1 MSILFK
7 SLGVTFFV
15 MTSVILIICF
25 MEVMDELPHFDL
37 MLYGIMICVAIT
49 GCIGAAVGISTIKE
63 KG

>member
-7 SLGVTFFV
+7 SLSVTFFV
-15 MTSVILIICF
+15 MTAVVLTICF

-37 MLYGIMICVAIT
+37 MLYGIMVCVGIT
-49 GCIGAAVGISTIKE
+49 GCVGAAVGISTIKE